1 MAIRFDIDKEKGVIT
16 GTVSGEVS
24 RDILAD
30 MLAQL
35 KIITTNNRNCNLIFD
50 LSNSELESTQMD
62 MYRVIDIV
70 SGILNIRDQFGE
82 KIAHIVPDQK
92 ERIVHAEDIG
102 SVATI
107 RGINYQVFTRLEQA
121 WKWLNL

>member
-1 MAIRFDIDKEKGVIT
+1 MAIRFDIDKEKGIIT
-16 GTVSGEVS
+16 GSVSGEVS
-24 RDILAD
+24 RDILAE
-30 MLAQL
+30 MLGQL
-35 KIITTNNRNCNLIFD
+35 KIITANNTDCNLIFD

-92 ERIVHAEDIG
+92 ARITHAQDIG

-107 RGINYQVFTRLEQA
+107 RGINYRVFTRIEQA
-121 WKWLNL
+121 RKWLSL